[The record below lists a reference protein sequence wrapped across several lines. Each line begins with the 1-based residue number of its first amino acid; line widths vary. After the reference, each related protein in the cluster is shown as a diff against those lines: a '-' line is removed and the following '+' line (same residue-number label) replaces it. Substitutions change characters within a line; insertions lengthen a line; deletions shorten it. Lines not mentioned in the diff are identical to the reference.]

1 MLHSL
6 SHDPKKCDTH
16 VYAASFQPLIRRKQ
30 LGNWPNRFA
39 KRLPKLANSNV
50 GETTRRRNDGKPVL
64 SVLYWFLPF
73 LLRRDNT
80 STWLATDAPCL
91 TAVSAIARF
100 ILASSCCPWKLHV
113 INLLLQRNI
122 WVKIQVSRKN
132 LFGITST
139 VYLSFC
145 LFSTQNGCSLEW
157 PYVHNNN
164 LDHCYQTAKVK
175 RWWWKHLFVCSL
187 QNSVSKAL

>member
-1 MLHSL
+1 MTLVPWEINKFCSPRNSMSL
-6 SHDPKKCDTH
+6 LASPQEKLRLIKK
-16 VYAASFQPLIRRKQ
+16 QNKLI
-30 LGNWPNRFA
+30 
-39 KRLPKLANSNV
+39 SEV
-50 GETTRRRNDGKPVL
+50 SVL
-64 SVLYWFLPF
+64 SMLYWFLPF

-132 LFGITST
+132 LFGITTT

-145 LFSTQNGCSLEW
+145 LFSIQNGCSPEW

-175 RWWWKHLFVCSL
+175 RWSWKHLFVCSL